1 MVDFIYFIK
10 TEKESMEKDPKI
22 QKIAVNLQDY
32 IDHQIEVITDSDW
45 FEQLVKDKLKEISDD
60 NE

>member
-1 MVDFIYFIK
+1 MNEV
-10 TEKESMEKDPKI
+10 DPKI

-32 IDHQIEVITDSDW
+32 IDHQIEIITDSDW

-60 NE
+60 NK